1 MKSIVAISGSANSE
15 SSNTDFLKAVSQTFA
30 SAYSITVVDDLG
42 SLPLF
47 TPQLQASGTPENVLK
62 LRMKLANADAVI
74 ISTPEY
80 IHNIPAAL
88 KNALEWITESGELHE
103 KPVLPITFTP
113 AAPRGE
119 FAMKSLLQSLSAL
132 NAKVVAELPLYRN
145 ELPLANGSLNE
156 QSEQYELLAEALTL
170 L

>member
-1 MKSIVAISGSANSE
+1 
-15 SSNTDFLKAVSQTFA
+15 
-30 SAYSITVVDDLG
+30 
-42 SLPLF
+42 
-47 TPQLQASGTPENVLK
+47 K
-62 LRMKLANADAVI
+62 LRTKLANSDAVI

-80 IHNIPAAL
+80 IHNIPAVL

-103 KPVLPITFTP
+103 KPVLAITFTP